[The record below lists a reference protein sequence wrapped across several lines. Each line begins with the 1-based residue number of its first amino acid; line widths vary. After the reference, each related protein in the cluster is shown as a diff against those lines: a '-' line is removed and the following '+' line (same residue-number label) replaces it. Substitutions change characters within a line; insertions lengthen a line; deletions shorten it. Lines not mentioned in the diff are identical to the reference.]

1 MERTA
6 STENPTPHKAPR
18 KKQGG
23 TNRKEH
29 PMKELNRRA
38 FLTLTG
44 AALAMMALTA
54 CGADDAPP
62 APPAPTTP
70 KEAELVA
77 AINKVWKEKHDAGAV
92 AHEQLTLNQDA
103 VGAIRCYGR
112 VFEEANETPHT
123 LKDPDHKI
131 IFGEL
136 NGLEEKITEKYGKD
150 SLAGMAGISEPSPD
164 MVVAL
169 EDEYSCEDTA
179 VRTFVAKLLN
189 NSNSAKAEFI
199 SIYCPVVQGKTYMI
213 AVVFRNT
220 KA

>member
-1 MERTA
+1 
-6 STENPTPHKAPR
+6 
-18 KKQGG
+18 
-23 TNRKEH
+23 
-29 PMKELNRRA
+29 MKELNRRA

-44 AALAMMALTA
+44 AALAMMALAA
-54 CGADDAPP
+54 CGDEPYAPP
-62 APPAPTTP
+62 APPAPTTS

-77 AINKVWKEKHDAGAV
+77 AINKVWKEKYDAKAV
-92 AHEQLTLNQDA
+92 VHEQLTLNQDA

-136 NGLEEKITEKYGKD
+136 NGLEDKILNKYGKD
-150 SLAGMAGISEPSPD
+150 SLAGMAGLSEPSTERE
-164 MVVAL
+164 VAL
-169 EDEYSCEDTA
+169 EDAYSCEDAA
-179 VRTFVAKLLN
+179 VRAFVAKLLD

-199 SIYCPVVQGKTYMI
+199 SIYCPVVQGKTYMT

>member
-1 MERTA
+1 
-6 STENPTPHKAPR
+6 
-18 KKQGG
+18 
-23 TNRKEH
+23 
-29 PMKELNRRA
+29 MKELNRRA

-44 AALAMMALTA
+44 AALAMMALAA
-54 CGADDAPP
+54 CGADDVPAVPP
-62 APPAPTTP
+62 APAAPTS

-77 AINKVWKEKHDAGAV
+77 AINKVWKKKFDAGQV
-92 AHEQLTLNQDA
+92 THEQLTLNQDA
-103 VGAIRCYGR
+103 VGVIRCYGR

-136 NGLEEKITEKYGKD
+136 NGLEDKILNKYGKD

-169 EDEYSCEDTA
+169 EDAYSCEDTA

-199 SIYCPVVQGKTYMI
+199 SIYCPVVQGKTYMT